1 MKCSIVLSL
10 RLLLGLSVKSR
21 LLLPGKVRTII
32 QKAASDS
39 KAVFIP
45 VYGLFDNRFTE
56 SQLASVSS
64 RCEKGPVQYCQILRL
79 RTATVIEIKIITN
92 E

>member
-56 SQLASVSS
+56 SQLAV
-64 RCEKGPVQYCQILRL
+64 CPVVAKKGRFNIAKFCV
-79 RTATVIEIKIITN
+79 
-92 E
+92 

>member
-10 RLLLGLSVKSR
+10 RLLPRLSVKNR
-21 LLLPGKVRTII
+21 LLLPGKLRTII
-32 QKAASDS
+32 QKATSDS

-45 VYGLFDNRFTE
+45 VYGLFDSRFKY
-56 SQLASVSS
+56 SMLASV
-64 RCEKGPVQYCQILRL
+64 CQPLQKRAGSML
-79 RTATVIEIKIITN
+79 PNPYLWTATVVEIKIITN